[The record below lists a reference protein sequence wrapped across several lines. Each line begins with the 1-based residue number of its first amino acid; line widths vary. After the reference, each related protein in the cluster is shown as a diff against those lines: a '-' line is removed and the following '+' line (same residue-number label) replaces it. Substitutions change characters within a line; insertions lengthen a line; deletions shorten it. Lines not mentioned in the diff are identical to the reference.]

1 MAGKKWTPEQKKKFL
16 ATMAKKNKKGGA
28 ALDHTHQGILYLKA
42 AERLIRDKPLNQLTE
57 AEVYGHLAFKALTER

>member
-16 ATMAKKNKKGGA
+16 ATMAKKKKS
-28 ALDHTHQGILYLKA
+28 LDHTHQGILYLKA